1 MAIIKVT
8 AFCSNKTC
16 CPTAEVNTD
25 NNTVTITDD
34 FEGTVTMERG
44 VFLSANFFA
53 RKLNEKRLDVSVSAT
68 FYELEYTVTIENRDE
83 VYYLAL
89 EHQGQKVKDIT
100 LEQWNILADTVY
112 ESFSNQVK
120 TDLLAFADIT

>member
-53 RKLNEKRLDVSVSAT
+53 RKLNEKRLGVSVSAT
-68 FYELEYTVTIENRDE
+68 IREAAYSIRIENRDE
-83 VYYLAL
+83 VYYLSL
-89 EHQGQKVKDIT
+89 MHDNQTVKDIT
-100 LEQWNILADTVY
+100 LDQWNILTDAVY
-112 ESFSNQVK
+112 KSYKPSFIL
-120 TDLLAFADIT
+120 DEELAYA

>member
-68 FYELEYTVTIENRDE
+68 IREAAYSIRIENRDE
-83 VYYLAL
+83 VYYLSL
-89 EHQGQKVKDIT
+89 MHDNQTVKDIT
-100 LEQWNILADTVY
+100 LDQWNILTDAVY
-112 ESFSNQVK
+112 KSYKPSFIL
-120 TDLLAFADIT
+120 DEELAYA

>member
-16 CPTAEVNTD
+16 CPTAEVNTE

-68 FYELEYTVTIENRDE
+68 IREAAYSIRIENRDE
-83 VYYLAL
+83 VYYLSL
-89 EHQGQKVKDIT
+89 MHDNQTVKDIT
-100 LEQWNILADTVY
+100 LDQWNILTDAVY
-112 ESFSNQVK
+112 KSYKPSFIL
-120 TDLLAFADIT
+120 DEELAYA